1 MAVISLLARKSARR
15 TAVLVLDTGATKQA
29 LVDYQNAI
37 TKISMYVTGVT
48 NVQLPGLTNPPDQ
61 YSAYVNK
68 FSGVKT
74 DVMLWPNSIVPLS
87 QNLPTTIVNFNS
99 IMVMNFGLAQSYLT
113 ALIQD
118 PSNPTYR
125 TNLANVLGQLR
136 DNAKSNYATLTGLE
150 GLFTQF
156 SGSLTTDGPILD
168 GLAKQALD
176 FAGADKLQI
185 TKIQGTI
192 KDQQATI
199 DTLNTWLS
207 VSEIGIGVSIFIAIV
222 GVVCLFVPGGQAAGI
237 GLIALGVVGV
247 GGSIAGTVILN
258 KQINAL
264 NDVIQGE
271 RQQISQINQDIN
283 LLIQLNTQVQ
293 QLVTANDE
301 ATKAMKVV
309 QDYWKTLDTELST
322 LITDLNDSTV
332 KLDASQLQAV
342 QTDLTEANTLWGE
355 VNTFAVAL
363 QQIKYVV
370 DNTVHALPA
379 NQNAA

>member
-48 NVQLPGLTNPPDQ
+48 NVQLPGLTNSPDQ